1 MEFLHLWRGDELFE
15 RGWSLDLSENNQP
28 LTDPRQ
34 ITFVTFNGFW
44 PLCKNPL
51 TSLFWTDN
59 IKLDG
64 MPTKIKWKIQ
74 ACFTLYS
81 KFWEYTCVKSY
92 KIQLR
97 VLLFL
102 VLHQFLYKQ
111 ISFFTTFKNFT
122 EHYLKK
128 IFLPNLTDSSKSP
141 TPLMAR
147 QVFSSIFPK
156 KPSEIFFFKNLL
168 AKSCKSIFYVSAV
181 NCYCTYT
188 LNRYPG
194 LLFRKSCKNGCF
206 HASISN

>member
-1 MEFLHLWRGDELFE
+1 MAVQYPPPPLLLHPVLNLQYQV
-15 RGWSLDLSENNQP
+15 GWS
-28 LTDPRQ
+28 
-34 ITFVTFNGFW
+34 V
-44 PLCKNPL
+44 
-51 TSLFWTDN
+51 
-59 IKLDG
+59 
-64 MPTKIKWKIQ
+64 KIKWKIQ

-122 EHYLKK
+122 EHYLQK

-156 KPSEIFFFKNLL
+156 NPSEIFFSRICWQNPAKASFMYQQWTATVHIPWTDTLVFSSENL
-168 AKSCKSIFYVSAV
+168 ARTVVF
-181 NCYCTYT
+181 TQ
-188 LNRYPG
+188 
-194 LLFRKSCKNGCF
+194 
-206 HASISN
+206 ASVIRCQ